1 MVVPVATRYYSPRG
15 SQARTESLTRVA
27 GSIQD
32 EVFDVVHGIPLRLAS
47 ICLLIVLSGCAP
59 VTRRPPALAAQ
70 FDCLR
75 EERLT
80 VVAAHRG
87 QPDQS
92 APENAW
98 SSFVASHAA
107 HVPFL
112 EIDIATTRDNVLVLM
127 HDDTL
132 DRTTTGSGQVT
143 GKSWAEI
150 QALRIK
156 RPDGV
161 ILDERVPA
169 FADVLTWGRNVGAR
183 FELDVKR
190 TTRFRDVV
198 HAVRA
203 ARMQDHVLIVT
214 YTLADAEAV
223 HRLDPGLMISV
234 GLEKPED
241 LAAARRVINPQR
253 MLGWT
258 GTRDPRERTF
268 DLLRAAGIEPI
279 FGTLGRPGERLDD
292 VYLADG
298 DPSEYADLARAG
310 VVMIAS
316 DAPVA
321 AQRAIGDGYRRC
333 FAR

>member
-1 MVVPVATRYYSPRG
+1 MVHRVP
-15 SQARTESLTRVA
+15 LTLMA
-27 GSIQD
+27 
-32 EVFDVVHGIPLRLAS
+32 A
-47 ICLLIVLSGCAP
+47 CLLIALSGCAP
-59 VTRRPPALAAQ
+59 ATRRPPALAAQ

-98 SSFVASHAA
+98 SSFVATHAA

-132 DRTTTGSGQVT
+132 DRTTTGSGQVKAT
-143 GKSWAEI
+143 SWAEI

-183 FELDVKR
+183 FELDVKP
-190 TTRFRDVV
+190 TTRFSDVV
-198 HAVRA
+198 NAVRA

-214 YTLADAEAV
+214 YTLADAKAV
-223 HRLDPGLMISV
+223 HRLDPNLMISV
-234 GLEKPED
+234 TLEKPED
-241 LAAARRVINPQR
+241 LAAARRLINPQR

-258 GTRDPRERTF
+258 GTRDQRDRPF
-268 DLLRAAGIEPI
+268 DFLRAAGIEPI

-292 VYLADG
+292 VYLAD
-298 DPSEYADLARAG
+298 DNPSEYADLARAG

-316 DAPVA
+316 DAPVV

-333 FAR
+333 FTR